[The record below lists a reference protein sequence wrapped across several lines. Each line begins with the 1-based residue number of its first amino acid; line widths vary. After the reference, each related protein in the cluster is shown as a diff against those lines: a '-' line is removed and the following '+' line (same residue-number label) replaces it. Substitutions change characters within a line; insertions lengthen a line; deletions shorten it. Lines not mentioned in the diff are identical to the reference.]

1 MSEAQ
6 QLSIAFRA
14 LDADPTLLV
23 GWEMRSGQKRV
34 STNAEWLPALST
46 RVFPAKAR
54 KVTE

>member
-1 MSEAQ
+1 MSEDQ
-6 QLSIAFRA
+6 QLAIAFRA
-14 LDADPTLLV
+14 LDADPSLLV

-46 RVFPAKAR
+46 RVYPAKAR